1 MGIAGL
7 ILAALLAASMSSI
20 DSGLNSICTLLIMD
34 FHRRYG
40 IGRAWLAKRIG
51 KPEESLTEDDELLL
65 ARPLTLVV
73 GVAATVAAL
82 FLAQIQDIF
91 EIMIGVANTFGAP
104 LLAVFLL
111 GMFTRRCTGVA
122 AFCSLILGTL
132 FTVGISLV
140 YRFEALAPLRPT
152 RFKIDD
158 VWMVTFGT
166 AFTLV
171 VGYLLSFF
179 LGRPKSVR
187 ELRGL
192 VAGCGR
198 LGMRAVDEE
207 LPLIA
212 EPSVETRW
220 KR

>member
-1 MGIAGL
+1 
-7 ILAALLAASMSSI
+7 
-20 DSGLNSICTLLIMD
+20 
-34 FHRRYG
+34 
-40 IGRAWLAKRIG
+40 
-51 KPEESLTEDDELLL
+51 
-65 ARPLTLVV
+65 
-73 GVAATVAAL
+73 
-82 FLAQIQDIF
+82 
-91 EIMIGVANTFGAP
+91 
-104 LLAVFLL
+104 
-111 GMFTRRCTGVA
+111 
-122 AFCSLILGTL
+122 
-132 FTVGISLV
+132 
-140 YRFEALAPLRPT
+140 
-152 RFKIDD
+152 
-158 VWMVTFGT
+158 MVTFGT